1 MKKESFK
8 VVHAVLTLLLILTYV
23 ACKKDSTEKMAAKA
37 GEWSGTDIS
46 FIVGSNPLK
55 ISNLEF
61 FYNPHATGPNCTFNY
76 ESGASFATVAEIKG
90 KSFTAAINTF
100 TISGTF
106 LTDTT
111 AEIVIDWT
119 IYVSECDTNY
129 TGIST
134 YNASYH
140 SL

>member
-1 MKKESFK
+1 MKKESSK
-8 VVHAVLTLLLILTYV
+8 VVHVVLTLLLILTYI
-23 ACKKDSTEKMAAKA
+23 ACKKDSTVKTAANA

-46 FIVGSNPLK
+46 FIVSSNPLK

-61 FYNPHATGPNCTFNY
+61 FYNPHATGPSCTFNY
-76 ESGASFATVAEIKG
+76 ESGASIATVAEIKG
-90 KSFTAAINTF
+90 KSFTADINTF

-111 AEIVIDWT
+111 AEIEIDWT